1 MNKITKKRLYVSP
14 SAEVTYITM
23 EMDIAVS
30 SVVINTG
37 GPGNEPRIEEWENT
51 DGKYK
56 NFDL

>member
-37 GPGNEPRIEEWENT
+37 GPGNEPRIEE
-51 DGKYK
+51 
-56 NFDL
+56 